1 MTSVSFLLIRLWRG
15 QLCGLGGLVL
25 ATIYDVAR
33 IAGVSPKT
41 VSRVLNGDA
50 PVKKHTKDAVD
61 KAIAELGY
69 VPSTAARAMR
79 SNKSGLVGLI
89 TGAISLSPHRSENAG
104 LPDLHIVQ
112 GIQRA
117 MEASGKT
124 LLIADTGGQMD
135 RIPQLIRTFEEH
147 RVEGLLYVADH
158 HREVSLPPVSAA
170 TKLVLANC
178 FDDKGT
184 PAVLPNDHQGQFNLV
199 NSLIAKGH
207 RRIAYLSLSTQH
219 VASRLRMEGYKAA
232 LSAANI
238 DFDPLLLVPAEV
250 DNSDTDAGV
259 QILWDAIDRVL
270 TLPEPPTVIC
280 FGNDRMA
287 MRAYG
292 ILRSRGV
299 SLPDELSVAGYD
311 GHRLITE
318 TLYPTLTSAELPY
331 AAIGIRAT
339 ELLLGMVNGTADVPT
354 QPILVGGP
362 VKPGNSVKDLPT
374 PITKLSSIGR
384 TTL

>member
-1 MTSVSFLLIRLWRG
+1 M
-15 QLCGLGGLVL
+15 

-33 IAGVSPKT
+33 VAGVSPKT

-50 PVKKHTKDAVD
+50 PVKQHTKEAVD
-61 KAIAELGY
+61 KAITELCY

-89 TGAISLSPHRSENAG
+89 TGAISLSPTRSENSG
-104 LPDLHIVQ
+104 LPDLYIVQ
-112 GIQRA
+112 GIQQA
-117 MEASGKT
+117 MELSGKT

-135 RIPQLIRTFEEH
+135 RVPQLIRTFEEH
-147 RVEGLLYVADH
+147 RVEGLIYAADH
-158 HREVSLPPVSAA
+158 HREVSLPSVSAS
-170 TKLVLANC
+170 TKMVLANC

-184 PAVLPNDHQGQFNLV
+184 PSVLPNDYQGQLSLV

-207 RRIAYLSLSTQH
+207 RRIAYISLSIHQ
-219 VASRLRMEGYKAA
+219 VATGLRVMGYQDA
-232 LSAANI
+232 LSAAGI
-238 DFDPLLLVPAEV
+238 EFDPALLLPAEV
-250 DNSDTDAGV
+250 DIANDDAGL
-259 QILWDAIDRVL
+259 QLLWDAIDRVL
-270 TLPEPPTVIC
+270 SLPEPPTAIC

-292 ILRSRGV
+292 VLRSRGL
-299 SLPDELSVAGYD
+299 SLPDDLSVAGYD

-331 AAIGIRAT
+331 AAIGVRAT
-339 ELLLGMVNGTADVPT
+339 ELLLGMIDGTASVPT

-362 VKPGNSVKDLPT
+362 VNPGNSVKELPQ

-384 TTL
+384 TTQ

>member
-1 MTSVSFLLIRLWRG
+1 M
-15 QLCGLGGLVL
+15 

-33 IAGVSPKT
+33 VAGVSPKT

-50 PVKKHTKDAVD
+50 PVKKHTREAVN

-89 TGAISLSPHRSENAG
+89 TGAISLSPNRSENSG
-104 LPDLHIVQ
+104 LPDLYIVQ

-124 LLIADTGGQMD
+124 LLIADTGGRMD
-135 RIPQLIRTFEEH
+135 RVPQLIRTFEEH

-158 HREVSLPPVSAA
+158 HRKVSLPQVSPS
-170 TKLVLANC
+170 TKLVLVNC
-178 FDDKGT
+178 FDDKDT
-184 PAVLPNDHQGQFNLV
+184 PAVLPNDYQGQHNLV
-199 NSLIAKGH
+199 KSLIAKGH
-207 RRIAYLSLSTQH
+207 RRIAYLALSIQL
-219 VASRLRMEGYKAA
+219 VATGHRIAGYKDALAA
-232 LSAANI
+232 AGIA
-238 DFDPLLLVPAEV
+238 FDPALLVPAEV
-250 DNSDTDAGV
+250 DIAEGETGV
-259 QILWDAIDRVL
+259 QLLWDAIDRVL
-270 TLPEPPTVIC
+270 SLPVPPSVIC

-299 SLPDELSVAGYD
+299 ALPDDLSVAGYD
-311 GHRLITE
+311 GHRLITDS
-318 TLYPTLTSAELPY
+318 LYPTLTSAELPY
-331 AAIGIRAT
+331 AAIGVRAT
-339 ELLLGMVNGTADVPT
+339 ELLLGMINGTANAPT
-354 QPILVGGP
+354 SPILVGGP
-362 VKPGNSVKDLPT
+362 VTPGDSVKDLPT

-384 TTL
+384 TTP

>member
-1 MTSVSFLLIRLWRG
+1 M
-15 QLCGLGGLVL
+15 

-33 IAGVSPKT
+33 AAGVSPKT
-41 VSRVLNGDA
+41 VSRVLNADA
-50 PVKKHTKDAVD
+50 PVKKHTKEAVN
-61 KAIAELGY
+61 KAIVELGY

-89 TGAISLSPHRSENAG
+89 TGAISLSSNRSENSG

-117 MEASGKT
+117 MEVSGKT

-135 RIPQLIRTFEEH
+135 RVPQLIRTFEEH

-158 HREVSLPPVSAA
+158 HSQVSLPPVSRS
-170 TKLVLANC
+170 TKMVLANC

-184 PAVLPNDHQGQFNLV
+184 PSVLPNDYQGQFNLV
-199 NSLIAKGH
+199 KSLIAKGH
-207 RRIAYLSLSTQH
+207 QRIAYLSLSTH
-219 VASRLRMEGYKAA
+219 LPATTLRIEGYKDA
-232 LSAANI
+232 LAEADI
-238 DFDPLLLVPAEV
+238 DFDPTLLVPAEV
-250 DNSDTDAGV
+250 DIADGDAGV
-259 QILWDAIDRVL
+259 QLLWDAIDRVL
-270 TLPEPPTVIC
+270 SLPVPPSVIC

-292 ILRSRGV
+292 ILRSRGIA
-299 SLPDELSVAGYD
+299 LPNDLSVAGYD
-311 GHRLITE
+311 GHRLITD

-339 ELLLGMVNGTADVPT
+339 EILLNMINGTVDAPT

-362 VKPGNSVKDLPT
+362 VNPGDSVMDLPT

>member
-1 MTSVSFLLIRLWRG
+1 M
-15 QLCGLGGLVL
+15 

-33 IAGVSPKT
+33 AAGVSPKT

-50 PVKKHTKDAVD
+50 PVKKRTKETVD
-61 KAIAELGY
+61 KAIADLGY

-89 TGAISLSPHRSENAG
+89 TGAISLSPNRSENSG
-104 LPDLHIVQ
+104 LPDLYIVQ

-117 MEASGKT
+117 IEASGKT
-124 LLIADTGGQMD
+124 LLIADTGGKME
-135 RIPQLIRTFEEH
+135 RVPQLIRTFEEH
-147 RVEGLLYVADH
+147 RVEGLLYVGDH
-158 HREVSLPPVSAA
+158 HREVSLPPVSQS

-178 FDDKGT
+178 FDNKGT
-184 PAVLPNDHQGQFNLV
+184 PSIIPNDYQGQFNLV

-207 RRIAYLSLSTQH
+207 QRIAYLALSTHH
-219 VASRLRMEGYKAA
+219 VATHLRIAGYKDA
-232 LSAANI
+232 LASAGFE
-238 DFDPLLLVPAEV
+238 FDPALLLPAEV
-250 DNSDTDAGV
+250 DIANDEAGV
-259 QILWDAIDRVL
+259 QLLWDAIDRVL
-270 TLPEPPTVIC
+270 SMPEPPTVIC

-292 ILRSRGV
+292 ILRSRGLA
-299 SLPDELSVAGYD
+299 LPDDLSVAGYD

-318 TLYPTLTSAELPY
+318 TLYPTLTSVELPY

-339 ELLLGMVNGTADVPT
+339 ELLLGLINGTADVPA

-362 VKPGNSVKDLPT
+362 VTPGNSVKDLPK

>member
-1 MTSVSFLLIRLWRG
+1 M
-15 QLCGLGGLVL
+15 

-33 IAGVSPKT
+33 VSGVSPKT
-41 VSRVLNGDA
+41 VSRVINRDGA
-50 PVKKHTKDAVD
+50 VKKTTKEAVE

-89 TGAISLSPHRSENAG
+89 TGAISLSPSHTDVSG
-104 LPDLHIVQ
+104 LPDLFIVQ
-112 GIQRA
+112 GIQKA
-117 MEASGKT
+117 MEESGKT

-135 RIPQLIRTFEEH
+135 RVAQLIRTFEEH
-147 RVEGLLYVADH
+147 RVEGIIFAADH
-158 HREVSLPPVSAA
+158 HRKVELPVVSRS

-178 FDDKGT
+178 YDDIGT
-184 PAVLPNDHQGQFNLV
+184 PAVLPNDYQGQYNLV

-207 RRIAYLSLSTQH
+207 RRIAYLTLS
-219 VASRLRMEGYKAA
+219 SRLEATRHRTNGYHDALEHAGVAFDPALLIAA
-232 LSAANI
+232 
-238 DFDPLLLVPAEV
+238 DFDASDSDAEV
-250 DNSDTDAGV
+250 
-259 QILWDAIDRVL
+259 QLLWDAIDRVL
-270 TLPEPPTVIC
+270 SLPEPPSVIC

-299 SLPDELSVAGYD
+299 SLPDDLSVAGYD
-311 GHRLITE
+311 NHKLITQ
-318 TLYPTLTSAELPY
+318 TLYPTLASAELPY

-339 ELLLGMVNGTADVPT
+339 ELLLGLINGNTDAPAT
-354 QPILVGGP
+354 PILVSGP
-362 VKPGNSVKDLPT
+362 VTPGNSVKDMPT

-384 TTL
+384 TTK

>member
-1 MTSVSFLLIRLWRG
+1 M
-15 QLCGLGGLVL
+15 

-33 IAGVSPKT
+33 AAGVSPKT

-50 PVKKHTKDAVD
+50 PVKKHTKDAVN

-89 TGAISLSPHRSENAG
+89 TGAISLSPNRSENSG
-104 LPDLHIVQ
+104 LPDLYIVQ

-135 RIPQLIRTFEEH
+135 RVPQLIRTFEEH

-158 HREVSLPPVSAA
+158 HREVSLPPVSPS

-178 FDDKGT
+178 FDHQGT
-184 PAVLPNDHQGQFNLV
+184 PSILPNDYQGQVNLV

-207 RRIAYLSLSTQH
+207 RRIAYLSLSTH
-219 VASRLRMEGYKAA
+219 HEATSLRISGYKDA
-232 LSAANI
+232 LSSAKI
-238 DFDPLLLVPAEV
+238 EFDPNLLVPAEIE
-250 DNSDTDAGV
+250 NSDDDAGV
-259 QILWDAIDRVL
+259 QLLWDAIDRVL
-270 TLPEPPTVIC
+270 SLPEPPTVIC

-299 SLPDELSVAGYD
+299 SLPDDLSVAGYD
-311 GHRLITE
+311 GHRLITD

-339 ELLLGMVNGTADVPT
+339 ELLLGMINGTAEAPT
-354 QPILVGGP
+354 DPILVGGP
-362 VKPGNSVKDLPT
+362 VNPGSSVKDLPT